1 MSHKD
6 PQKRKEFAR
15 NYYILHKEKL
25 SKAMEEYRNNPEHK
39 IQAKEYSKEY
49 RKRFN
54 KEIKEYKQNHY
65 LENRDKI
72 RKQHQEYYQGKRI
85 YFINKQKDYNK
96 KPINKSR
103 RKIYIYQWTQ
113 YKKQNDY
120 QYLIRRRL
128 QTALRGAMCKYSRTG
143 KIMSSTNGIDY
154 KSIIEKLGPCPS
166 DNQKEWHIDHII
178 PQVIFDFNDKEQIK
192 LCYSP
197 DNLRWYPAKDNL
209 SKWARIEE

>member
-1 MSHKD
+1 MPHKD
-6 PQKRKEFAR
+6 LKVRKEYKK
-15 NYYILHKEKL
+15 NYYDINKERL
-25 SKAMEEYRNNPEHK
+25 SKSMKEYRNDPEHK
-39 IQAKEYSKEY
+39 IQAKEYFKIYYNERRNDFLEYKKQWYKE
-49 RKRFN
+49 N
-54 KEIKEYKQNHY
+54 KERLKEPKSQYY
-65 LENRDKI
+65 LDNR
-72 RKQHQEYYQGKRI
+72 E
-85 YFINKQKDYNK
+85 YFINLQKDRSKIPENK
-96 KPINKSR
+96 IKR
-103 RKIYIYQWTQ
+103 RKYIREYDKM
-113 YKKQNDY
+113 KKINDY

-128 QTALRGAMCKYSRTG
+128 QSALRGAMRKYSRTG